1 MPPLGGSACNHW
13 SPARVHYSQV
23 TTKIGSTLE
32 IANFHPG
39 QQKFIVDVWEKTC
52 HRHALS
58 GLEGRVVLR
67 SSRET
72 VSARSTRVF
81 VQARL
86 ETKNR
91 NWQHT
96 CLCNHHV
103 STPTAAPRSSRR
115 IVHHSG
121 STSAPAFWSSKQSP
135 DPLPVWETPTLAR
148 RSCMPR
154 SSYDAVCKYQ
164 TRDFCISTE
173 PSPASPSTHRCQ
185 IQFQIP
191 SHPRQPSGLKVSSLP
206 APIESPAQTTVHF
219 QLPLHFGTFRN
230 PEWHLLESLTKGTII
245 VELS

>member
-135 DPLPVWETPTLAR
+135 DPLLCGKHPPLPGAVACRGAHTTRCASTKHVTFAFLPNPHLR
-148 RSCMPR
+148 RHPLIAVR
-154 SSYDAVCKYQ
+154 SSSKYPV
-164 TRDFCISTE
+164 ILVN
-173 PSPASPSTHRCQ
+173 PADSKYLRS
-185 IQFQIP
+185 
-191 SHPRQPSGLKVSSLP
+191 
-206 APIESPAQTTVHF
+206 
-219 QLPLHFGTFRN
+219 QLPSNRQHKQLFIFN
-230 PEWHLLESLTKGTII
+230 SLYTL
-245 VELS
+245 ELSETQSGTSSKA